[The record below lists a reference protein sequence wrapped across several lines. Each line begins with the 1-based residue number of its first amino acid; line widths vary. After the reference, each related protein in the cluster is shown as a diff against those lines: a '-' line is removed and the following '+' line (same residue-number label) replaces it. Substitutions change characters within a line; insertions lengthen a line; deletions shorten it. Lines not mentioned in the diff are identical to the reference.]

1 MMSQQT
7 QAEQNKDLVRRWFAE
22 LNKGNLAAAD
32 DLYAANYVLHDPG
45 APPNLPPGPE
55 AVKQFLAPFVAAF
68 PDTQGTIE
76 DLVAE
81 GDKVVVRFTIRGT
94 QQGAFAGM
102 PPTGKAVAM
111 TGISIMR
118 IVDGKF
124 EEEWEIGDTM
134 GMLQQLGAIPTQG

>member
-1 MMSQQT
+1 MTSQQT
-7 QAEQNKDLVRRWFAE
+7 QAEQNKALVRRWFAE

-45 APPNLPPGPE
+45 VPPDLPPGPE
-55 AVKQFLAPFVAAF
+55 GVKQFLASFATAF
-68 PDTQGTIE
+68 PDMQGTIE
-76 DLVAE
+76 DIVAE

-102 PPTGKAVAM
+102 PPTGKPIAM
-111 TGISIMR
+111 MGISIMR

-124 EEEWEIGDTM
+124 EEEWEIGDSL